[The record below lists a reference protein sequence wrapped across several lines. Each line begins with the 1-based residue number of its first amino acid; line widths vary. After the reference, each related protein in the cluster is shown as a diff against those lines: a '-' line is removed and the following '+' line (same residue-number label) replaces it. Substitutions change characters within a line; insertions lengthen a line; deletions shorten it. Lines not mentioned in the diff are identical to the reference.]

1 MINANLKWSKRGK
14 LFFICFLNSHVCVC
28 ARARRWG
35 FVLAVGPGGDADH
48 RAGAADRRRAGVPRH
63 GGEPLHLHANRCIC
77 MQTGVKLSCA
87 GFDSSPTR
95 VDPSIIRHDG
105 GGGGDL
111 CTLNGGGPVTNGR
124 SVSFY
129 YAGKTRVSFT
139 PVSSTVSCSWSY
151 DRSWAAAAWHRSIA
165 DE

>member
-1 MINANLKWSKRGK
+1 MIKERKTFFH
-14 LFFICFLNSHVCVC
+14 LFSEFTCVCVCVC
-28 ARARRWG
+28 AGEALCSLSDL
-35 FVLAVGPGGDADH
+35 VVTQTTVPGQQIA
-48 RAGAADRRRAGVPRH
+48 
-63 GGEPLHLHANRCIC
+63 GEPEYHVTVENRCIC
-77 MQTGVKLSCA
+77 TQTGVKLSCA

-139 PVSSTVSCSWSY
+139 PVSSTVSCS
-151 DRSWAAAAWHRSIA
+151 
-165 DE
+165 

>member
-1 MINANLKWSKRGK
+1 MESKLQFISAFLLLSCLCSRGEA
-14 LFFICFLNSHVCVC
+14 LCSLSDLVVTQTT
-28 ARARRWG
+28 
-35 FVLAVGPGGDADH
+35 VPGQQIA
-48 RAGAADRRRAGVPRH
+48 
-63 GGEPLHLHANRCIC
+63 GEPEYHVTVENRCIC
-77 MQTGVKLSCA
+77 TQTGVKLSCA

-139 PVSSTVSCSWSY
+139 PVSSTVSCS
-151 DRSWAAAAWHRSIA
+151 
-165 DE
+165 